1 MVKAIL
7 LMMLGAVSYHLY
19 AHPHDRERVVYK
31 TRYVITEAADTV
43 ANKAR
48 PDIIDHINDLTNQ

>member
-19 AHPHDRERVVYK
+19 ANTQDRERVIYK

-43 ANKAR
+43 AATAR
-48 PDIIDHINDLTNQ
+48 PSIIDHIRSK

>member
-19 AHPHDRERVVYK
+19 ANTHDRERVIYK

-43 ANKAR
+43 ANTAR
-48 PDIIDHINDLTNQ
+48 PSIIDQLTNQ